1 MFKFTHMKAL
11 RTYFTHRR
19 RHAKSKRRPLRTS
32 RARERMLDEVDVSEI
47 NESSEYEI
55 SNDGA
60 SDSDSDA
67 DEQSDE
73 EAFLSALREN
83 DDLQSY
89 LTTELCGKSES
100 ATSTMLSRVANFLSW
115 LDKHVESSPN
125 TDVYFLVNALLTTHF
140 KLLPKYLVH
149 LTSVFVF
156 KAATVSNYID
166 DIMSFANWF
175 VVFRVTQLT
184 QYPTNFNDVHALSLV
199 AKAMRKVY
207 YKKRKAEF
215 HRSAN
220 TIEDLIEMQKWPV
233 NGIADLYQACVDE
246 LPWLD
251 RVLAEGTVKNK
262 KTYNRFMQ
270 LLCSSAYSSSA
281 QGRVHAIDGLT
292 IRSLPSMLRE
302 QAVLSAAFK
311 TNTSFGL
318 QPVTISDLF
327 RHLLHIYMV
336 HFRPQQFGQDPDDYL
351 FISQKN
357 KPVSVGTL
365 VIRFFKRTL
374 GLHITTTRIRSMVE
388 TESEQLREDGQI
400 SAADRTSI
408 LNINGHSGATA
419 DKHYVKKSRM
429 GDVDHAQ
436 AVFQKLI
443 PAHVDTTFPSDAY
456 ASSMQDEIMCD
467 VAVVPAMP
475 LAGSAH
481 PHFASTK
488 QRVPWSK
495 AELDFVGTWCTA
507 NSHFSNVVAKCL
519 HAIRKDPNV
528 LPLFHAIHIQDSARL
543 RHGWDTYRKNL

>member
-1 MFKFTHMKAL
+1 MKRL
-11 RTYFTHRR
+11 RTYLTYRR

-32 RARERMLDEVDVSEI
+32 RTSRQMFDKADVSET
-47 NESSEYEI
+47 NDSSEYEN
-55 SNDGA
+55 SNDDA
-60 SDSDSDA
+60 PDSDSD
-67 DEQSDE
+67 DEEKSDE
-73 EAFLSALREN
+73 EIFLNALRDN
-83 DDLQSY
+83 TDLQSY
-89 LTTELCGKSES
+89 LSTELCGKTES
-100 ATSTMLSRVANFLSW
+100 ASNTMLSRVANFMAWLYTQLELSS
-115 LDKHVESSPN
+115 HV
-125 TDVYFLVNALLTTHF
+125 DVYFLINTLLTTHY
-140 KLLPKYLVH
+140 KLLPKYLTH
-149 LTSVFVF
+149 LTAVFMF
-156 KAATVSNYID
+156 KPATVSNYID
-166 DIMSFANWF
+166 DIMSFVNWF
-175 VVFRVTQLT
+175 VVFRVTQLSE
-184 QYPTNFNDVHALSLV
+184 YPTTFNDVHALSLV
-199 AKAMRKVY
+199 AKAMRKIY

-220 TIEDLIEMQKWPV
+220 TIEDLIETLKWPV
-233 NGIADLYQACVDE
+233 NGISDLYQACLDE

-251 RVLAEGTVKNK
+251 RVLADGSVKSK
-262 KTYNRFMQ
+262 KTYNRFMG
-270 LLCSSAYSSSA
+270 LLCASAYSSSV

-292 IRSLPSMLRE
+292 CRSLPAMLRDD
-302 QAVLSAAFK
+302 AVLSSAFK
-311 TNTSFGL
+311 TSMSFGL

-327 RHLLHIYMV
+327 RHLLRIFMA
-336 HFRPQQFGQDPDDYL
+336 HFRPQQFGQGPDDYL

-429 GDVDHAQ
+429 GDVGHAQ

-443 PAHVDTTFPSDAY
+443 PAQLDTSFPTDAY
-456 ASSMQDEIMCD
+456 VSSMQDENAYD
-467 VAVVPAMP
+467 AAVVPDMP

-481 PHFASTK
+481 PHFGSTR

-495 AELDFVGTWCTA
+495 AELDFVGAWCTA

-519 HAIRKDPNV
+519 HAIRKDPDA

>member
-1 MFKFTHMKAL
+1 MF
-11 RTYFTHRR
+11 
-19 RHAKSKRRPLRTS
+19 
-32 RARERMLDEVDVSEI
+32 DEATEPEAS
-47 NESSEYEI
+47 ESSEYEPT
-55 SNDGA
+55 NDSA
-60 SDSDSDA
+60 SDSGTD
-67 DEQSDE
+67 DEVQSYE
-73 EAFLSALREN
+73 EAFLSALRN
-83 DDLQSY
+83 DEDLQSY
-89 LTTELCGKSES
+89 LNTELCGKTAS
-100 ATSTMLSRVANFLSW
+100 ANNTMLARVANFLSW
-115 LDKHVESSPN
+115 LHTRIDSSSSI
-125 TDVYFLVNALLTTHF
+125 DVYFLINALLTTHY
-140 KLLPKYLVH
+140 KLLPKYLAH
-149 LTSVFVF
+149 LTAVFIF
-156 KAATVSNYID
+156 KPATVSNYID
-166 DIMSFANWF
+166 DIMAFVNWF
-175 VVFRVTQLT
+175 VVFRVDRLT
-184 QYPTNFNDVHALSLV
+184 EYPANFNDVHALSLV

-220 TIEDLIEMQKWPV
+220 TIEDLIEMLKWPV
-233 NGIADLYQACVDE
+233 NGIADLYQACLDE

-251 RVLAEGTVKNK
+251 CVLAEGSVKSK
-262 KTYNRFMQ
+262 KTYDRFMQ
-270 LLCSSAYSSSA
+270 LLCAAAYSSSA

-292 IRSLPSMLRE
+292 NRSLPVMLRE
-302 QAVLSAAFK
+302 DAVLSSAFK
-311 TNTSFGL
+311 TSTSFGM
-318 QPVTISDLF
+318 QPVTISELF
-327 RHLLHIYMV
+327 RHLLRIFMV

-429 GDVDHAQ
+429 GDVGHAQ

-443 PAHVDTTFPSDAY
+443 PAHVDTSFPSDAY
-456 ASSMQDEIMCD
+456 ASSMQDENTCD
-467 VAVVPAMP
+467 AAVKPAMP

-481 PHFASTK
+481 PHFGSTR

-495 AELDFVGTWCTA
+495 AELDFVGAWCTA

-519 HAIRKDPNV
+519 HAIRKDPDV